1 MSRPRVGFAM
11 TAAARKR
18 YAEEASV
25 RRLEDVAD
33 VVWLDLDGPDRVFGP
48 PPEDDA
54 TVARLTEFVPDL
66 DVLVVGYGSPRVTES
81 VLAAAPRLQMVGDTH
96 GDRFAARVDVAACE
110 ARGITVVDTT
120 NGSSDPVAEW
130 ALALTLVGL
139 RNAGSFFRRL
149 IAGEVLWEDR
159 DVLLTD
165 PGYLNGELTGKTVGI
180 IALGNVGRRFLELLA
195 PFHVHVLAYDPGAP
209 EVLAA
214 AYDIDLTSLD
224 NVLTR
229 SDVVVCLV
237 PLTTRSAGLLG
248 RREIELMK
256 PGAVFVNVSRG
267 PVVDTDA
274 LVDRLRRG
282 DLVACL
288 DVVDPEPLAA
298 DSPLRSMPNVFLSP
312 HVAGVTA
319 AAEPRFV
326 DLMVDEVLRVL
337 AGHRPRFRLAPR
349 EGPGRPEAGNPHT
362 EPHADVHG
370 RRREGGS

>member
-33 VVWLDLDGPDRVFGP
+33 VVCLDLEGPDRVFGP
-48 PPEDDA
+48 PPEDAA
-54 TVARLTEFVPDL
+54 TVARLTAFVTDL

-130 ALALTLVGL
+130 ALALTMVGL

-149 IAGEVLWEDR
+149 IAGEVLWEER

-312 HVAGVTA
+312 HIAGVTA

>member
-33 VVWLDLDGPDRVFGP
+33 VVWLDLEGPDRVSGP

-54 TVARLTEFVPDL
+54 TVNRLTEFVPDL
-66 DVLVVGYGSPRVTES
+66 DVLVVGYGSPRVAES
-81 VLAAAPRLQMVGDTH
+81 VLSAAPRLQMVGDTH

-159 DVLLTD
+159 DALLTD
-165 PGYLNGELTGKTVGI
+165 PGYRGGELTGKTVGI

-229 SDVVVCLV
+229 SDVIVCLV

-274 LVDRLRRG
+274 LIDRLRRG

-298 DSPLRSMPNVFLSP
+298 ESPLRSMPNVFLSP
-312 HVAGVTA
+312 HIAGVTA

-362 EPHADVHG
+362 ERHADVHG
-370 RRREGGS
+370 RRREEGS

>member
-18 YAEEASV
+18 YVEESSV
-25 RRLEDVAD
+25 RRLEDAAD
-33 VVWLDLDGPDRVFGP
+33 VVWLDLEGPDRVFGP
-48 PPEDDA
+48 PPEDVG
-54 TVARLTEFVPDL
+54 TVARLTDFVHDL
-66 DVLVVGYGSPRVTES
+66 DALVVGYGSPRVTEA
-81 VLAAAPRLQMVGDTH
+81 VLAAAPKLRMVGDTH

-159 DVLLTD
+159 DALLTD

-180 IALGNVGRRFLELLA
+180 VALGNVGRRFLELLA

-209 EVLAA
+209 EALAA
-214 AYDIDLTSLD
+214 AYGIDLTSLD
-224 NVLTR
+224 NVLAR

-237 PLTTRSAGLLG
+237 PLTTRSAGMLG
-248 RREIELMK
+248 RREIELMR

-267 PVVDTDA
+267 AVVDTGA
-274 LVDRLRRG
+274 LVDRLGRG

-288 DVVDPEPLAA
+288 DVVDPEPLPV

-312 HVAGVTA
+312 HIAGVTA

-326 DLMVDEVLRVL
+326 DLMVDEVVRVL
-337 AGHRPRFRLAPR
+337 AGHRPRFRLTPR
-349 EGPGRPEAGNPHT
+349 EGPGGPEAANPHT
-362 EPHADVHG
+362 EPQADVER

>member
-33 VVWLDLDGPDRVFGP
+33 VVWLDLEGPDRVFGP
-48 PPEDDA
+48 PPEDAA

-81 VLAAAPRLQMVGDTH
+81 VLVAAPRLQMVGDTH

-312 HVAGVTA
+312 HIAGVTA

-349 EGPGRPEAGNPHT
+349 EGPGRPEAGRPHT

>member
-33 VVWLDLDGPDRVFGP
+33 VVWLDLEGPDRVFGP
-48 PPEDDA
+48 PPEDAA

-81 VLAAAPRLQMVGDTH
+81 VLVAAPRLQMVGDTH

-149 IAGEVLWEDR
+149 IVGEVLWEDR

-312 HVAGVTA
+312 HIAGVTA

>member
-18 YAEEASV
+18 YVEESSV
-25 RRLEDVAD
+25 RRLEVVAD
-33 VVWLDLDGPDRVFGP
+33 VMWLDLEGPDRVFGP
-48 PPEDDA
+48 PPEDRA
-54 TVARLTEFVPDL
+54 TVARLSDFVHDL
-66 DVLVVGYGSPRVTES
+66 DVVVVGYGSPRVTET
-81 VLAAAPRLQMVGDTH
+81 VLAAAPRLRMVGDTH

-139 RNAGSFFRRL
+139 RNAGAFFRRL

-159 DVLLTD
+159 NALLTD

-180 IALGNVGRRFLELLA
+180 VALGNVGRRFLELLA
-195 PFHVHVLAYDPGAP
+195 PFHVRVLAYDPGAP
-209 EVLAA
+209 EALAA

-224 NVLTR
+224 NVLAH

-237 PLTTRSAGLLG
+237 PLTTRSAGLVG

-267 PVVDTDA
+267 PVVDTEA

-282 DLVACL
+282 DLVAGL

-298 DSPLRSMPNVFLSP
+298 DSPLRSLPNVFLSP
-312 HVAGVTA
+312 HIAGVTA
-319 AAEPRFV
+319 AAEPRFI

-349 EGPGRPEAGNPHT
+349 EGPDGPEATNPHT
-362 EPHADVHG
+362 KPHADVERH
-370 RRREGGS
+370 RREGGS

>member
-33 VVWLDLDGPDRVFGP
+33 VVWLDLEGPDRVFGP
-48 PPEDDA
+48 PPEDAA

-81 VLAAAPRLQMVGDTH
+81 VLVAAPRLQMVGDTH

-229 SDVVVCLV
+229 SDIVVCLV

-312 HVAGVTA
+312 HIAGVTA
-319 AAEPRFV
+319 ASEPRFV

>member
-1 MSRPRVGFAM
+1 MSRPHVGFVM

-18 YAEEASV
+18 YVDEASV
-25 RRLEDVAD
+25 RRLEEVAD

-48 PPEDDA
+48 PPEDAA
-54 TVARLTEFVPDL
+54 TVARLTGFVADL
-66 DVLVVGYGSPRVTES
+66 DALVVGYGSPRVTAA
-81 VLAAAPRLQMVGDTH
+81 VLEEAPRLRLVGDTH
-96 GDRFAARVDVAACE
+96 GDRFAARVDVAACV

-139 RNAGSFFRRL
+139 RNAGAFFRRL
-149 IAGEVLWEDR
+149 VAGEVLWEDR

-195 PFHVHVLAYDPGAP
+195 PFRVHVLAHDPGAP
-209 EVLAA
+209 EALAA

-237 PLTTRSAGLLG
+237 PLTARSAGMLG
-248 RREIELMK
+248 RREIELLK

-267 PVVDTDA
+267 PVVDTAA
-274 LVDRLRRG
+274 LVDRLSRG
-282 DLVACL
+282 DVIACL

-298 DSPLRSMPNVFLSP
+298 DSPLRAMPNVFLSP
-312 HVAGVTA
+312 HIAGVTA

-337 AGHRPRFRLAPR
+337 AGHRPRFRLTPR
-349 EGPGRPEAGNPHT
+349 EGPGSAADTHT
-362 EPHADVHG
+362 G
-370 RRREGGS
+370 RDTDEEGS

>member
-11 TAAARKR
+11 TTAARKR
-18 YAEEASV
+18 YAQEASV

-33 VVWLDLDGPDRVFGP
+33 VVWLDLEGPDRVVGP
-48 PPEDDA
+48 PPRDAA
-54 TVARLTEFVPDL
+54 TVARLTAFVPNL
-66 DVLVVGYGSPRVTES
+66 DVLVVGYGSPRVTVS

-159 DVLLTD
+159 DVLLSD

-224 NVLTR
+224 NVLSR

-237 PLTTRSAGLLG
+237 PLTIRSAGLLG

-256 PGAVFVNVSRG
+256 PGGVFVNVSRG

-312 HVAGVTA
+312 HIAGVTA

-326 DLMVDEVLRVL
+326 DLMIDEVLRVL

>member
-1 MSRPRVGFAM
+1 M

-18 YAEEASV
+18 YAEESSV
-25 RRLEDVAD
+25 RRLEAVAD
-33 VVWLDLDGPDRVFGP
+33 VVWLDLEGPDRVFGP

-54 TVARLTEFVPDL
+54 TVTRLAAFVPDL
-66 DVLVVGYGSPRVTES
+66 DVLVVGYGSPRVTPS
-81 VLAAAPRLQMVGDTH
+81 ILDSAPRLRMVGDTH

-165 PGYLNGELTGKTVGI
+165 PGYRGGELTGKTVGI
-180 IALGNVGRRFLELLA
+180 VALGNVGRRLLELLA
-195 PFHVHVLAYDPGAP
+195 PCHVHVLAYDPGAP

-214 AYDIDLTSLD
+214 AYGIDLTSLD
-224 NVLTR
+224 NVLTQ

-267 PVVDTDA
+267 AVVDTDA

-298 DSPLRSMPNVFLSP
+298 ESPLRSLPNVFLSP
-312 HVAGVTA
+312 HIAGVTA

-337 AGHRPRFRLAPR
+337 AGHRPRFRLSPR
-349 EGPGRPEAGNPHT
+349 EGRETHT
-362 EPHADVHG
+362 DE
-370 RRREGGS
+370 EGS